1 MATMEIPALIVRHI
15 LQYVYGEADSGL
27 YDGDSWA
34 DTEAN
39 QRTAIANGF
48 RWAIRFT
55 PRRFSEFT
63 RQVAEQSNADL
74 FQSGG
79 LWVYRWRTA
88 GTPVATFTTDR
99 NLLDLPRFTRTP
111 PRTALAAKLKASWDA
126 NLGVPGEYR
135 KSEIYTSTLVNQLS
149 DSQVGRHTRT
159 DEPTTFEM
167 PFVWDAAMATWLAR
181 RKLARLDRQHWTVA
195 LATDWDALAV
205 EKGDNIL
212 VTSSILQSSMGSPR
226 GLFTVTEKRY
236 EPGTNLISLTAEEV
250 EGGSLDLLLT
260 WSVRGLSF
268 QVLDLTFTVLPRL
281 TRPLTWAVLNG
292 AASGSLL
299 GAAMAEALAVG
310 ETTGLSIAFLG
321 GTVSGRATAPGPAG
335 YLVGTVRLDAA
346 SIATAIVQADLRPP
360 SLLMGSM
367 MAMATAVGTLGIVS
381 PPMTEDA
388 MLLLLNGMPT

>member
-1 MATMEIPALIVRHI
+1 MATMEVPALIVRHI
-15 LQYVYGEADSGL
+15 LQYVYGEADPGL

-34 DTEAN
+34 DTEAK

-55 PRRFSEFT
+55 PRSFSEFT

-99 NLLDLPRFTRTP
+99 NLLDVPRFTRTP

-135 KSEIYTSTLVNQLS
+135 KAEVYTSTLVNQLS

-205 EKGDNIL
+205 EKGDSIL
-212 VTSSILQSSMGSPR
+212 VTSPILESSMGSPR

-250 EGGSLDLLLT
+250 EGGSLDLLLS
-260 WSVRGLSF
+260 WGVRGVGF
-268 QVLDLTFTVLPRL
+268 QVLEFTFTVQPRL
-281 TRPLTWAVLNG
+281 ARALTWAVLNG

-299 GAAMAEALAVG
+299 GAAAAVAIAVG
-310 ETTGLSIAFLG
+310 ETTGLSIALLG
-321 GTVSGRATAPGPAG
+321 GAVSGRASAPGPLG
-335 YLVGTVRLDAA
+335 YLVGTVRLDAMMT
-346 SIATAIVQADLRPP
+346 ATAIMRADLRPP
-360 SLLMGSM
+360 TLLAG
-367 MAMATAVGTLGIVS
+367 AITAVATAMGGLPAAGAATD
-381 PPMTEDA
+381 DA
-388 MLLLLNGMPT
+388 SILLLDGMPT

>member
-1 MATMEIPALIVRHI
+1 MATMEVPAQIVRHI
-15 LQYVYGEADSGL
+15 LQYVYGEADPAR
-27 YDGDSWA
+27 YDDESWA
-34 DTEAN
+34 DAEAK

-79 LWVYRWRTA
+79 LWVYRWRRA

-111 PRTALAAKLKASWDA
+111 PRTALAAKLKASWDL
-126 NLGVPGEYR
+126 NCGVPGEYR
-135 KSEIYTSTLVNQLS
+135 KSEVYTSTLVNQLS

-181 RKLARLDRQHWTVA
+181 RKLARLDRQHWVVA

-205 EKGDNIL
+205 EKGDSIV
-212 VTSSILQSSMGSPR
+212 VTSPVLASSMGSPR
-226 GLFTVTEKRY
+226 GLFTVIEKRY
-236 EPGTNLISLTAEEV
+236 EPGTNLVSLTAEEV
-250 EGGSLDLLLT
+250 DGGSLDLLLT
-260 WSVRGLSF
+260 WGVRGVRV
-268 QVLDLTFTVLPRL
+268 QVLELTFTVTPRL
-281 TRPLTWAVLNG
+281 MRALTWAVLNG

-299 GAAMAEALAVG
+299 GAARAAAIAVG
-310 ETTGLSIAFLG
+310 ETTGTSIALLG
-321 GTVSGRATAPGPAG
+321 GAVIGRASAPGPGG
-335 YLVGTVRLDAA
+335 YLVGTVRLDGALTA
-346 SIATAIVQADLRPP
+346 RATMQADLRPP
-360 SLLMGSM
+360 TLLAGTITAVAAAVAGLGVTPADDVDGALLLM
-367 MAMATAVGTLGIVS
+367 AR
-381 PPMTEDA
+381 
-388 MLLLLNGMPT
+388 